1 MAEAVLFDFDGTIAD
16 SSEGIFHT
24 ALYTVRQL
32 GVTDEFTE
40 ADLRRFVGPPLRQCF
55 VVAFGLDESLL
66 DDALR
71 IYRAEYDKSGRFMMK
86 LYPGMRNVLETLK
99 GMGLR
104 LGTAS
109 FKTEDLVRQC
119 LGHLGVLDLFDT
131 VRGSDLRENRT
142 KSDII
147 NLALRDLGCSR
158 KEVVMVGDTEA
169 DFIGSKEAGTGFIG
183 VTYGFGFRTPG
194 DIDGYAASSPEEI
207 VPLLRGM
214 QEEGNMIEKVETK
227 AAPAAIG
234 PYSQAVKANGMVF
247 ASGQIP
253 IDPATGAIVEG
264 TAAEQAKQVFRNIK
278 AVLEAAGT
286 DMTKVVKAT
295 VFLKDMAD
303 FGSVNEVYSE
313 AFSGSPVL
321 PARSAVAVRTLPKDV
336 QVEVEVIA
344 LQ

>member
-1 MAEAVLFDFDGTIAD
+1 
-16 SSEGIFHT
+16 
-24 ALYTVRQL
+24 
-32 GVTDEFTE
+32 
-40 ADLRRFVGPPLRQCF
+40 
-55 VVAFGLDESLL
+55 
-66 DDALR
+66 
-71 IYRAEYDKSGRFMMK
+71 
-86 LYPGMRNVLETLK
+86 
-99 GMGLR
+99 
-104 LGTAS
+104 
-109 FKTEDLVRQC
+109 
-119 LGHLGVLDLFDT
+119 
-131 VRGSDLRENRT
+131 
-142 KSDII
+142 
-147 NLALRDLGCSR
+147 
-158 KEVVMVGDTEA
+158 
-169 DFIGSKEAGTGFIG
+169 
-183 VTYGFGFRTPG
+183 
-194 DIDGYAASSPEEI
+194 
-207 VPLLRGM
+207 
-214 QEEGNMIEKVETK
+214 MIEKVETK

-303 FGSVNEVYSE
+303 FGPVNEVYSE

-336 QVEVEVIA
+336 QVEIEVIA